1 MKRKTR
7 LILISLLALAAGA
20 GIVHSC
26 KGGKAAL
33 SIDTAGVEKG
43 NVSITV
49 TATGTLEAITTVE
62 VGTQVS
68 GVIERL
74 YADFNSVVKKGQ
86 LLAKLDETML
96 RATLDQSEATLM
108 DAEAD
113 LSYQNGNYQRMKSLY
128 DKNLIAQAD
137 FDQAEYSYK
146 RSLAGVASAK
156 ASLQRNQVNL
166 AYASIYS
173 PIDGVVL
180 NRAVDE
186 GQTVAASFNTPTLF
200 TIANDLTRMEVQASV
215 DEADI
220 GQVREGQRVEFTVD
234 AFPSEEFEGTVTE
247 IRLKPVVTSN
257 VVTYTVIINA
267 PNPEKKLMP
276 GMTASVNIF
285 LSEADTV
292 LIIPSKALKF
302 KPESENTSGK
312 TMMTRR
318 PERGE
323 MVWVYE
329 GGRMLPRSVKT
340 GLSDG
345 SITEIISGLKE
356 GEEVILSAKTA
367 EKSQKNEKTASSPF
381 VPKRPGS
388 ANKNNPPQPPPQ

>member
-312 TMMTRR
+312 TMMTGR